1 MGHMR
6 LIGLMLAGVLLATPA
21 AAKDIALAAFFGVW
35 EGNAVSESDISLY
48 FRLSSRD
55 INVEVRPAGDGF
67 AITWKTVQR
76 QKGDPNDPTEEL
88 KAATKTYMPVRA
100 GVWAAEGNADPLSS
114 GAPYSWAYI
123 RDNTLVI
130 QSMAIRPDGSH
141 EMQIYERTLTG
152 TGMELK
158 FTRLQ
163 DGEPVRSASGRL
175 IKMAN

>member
-1 MGHMR
+1 MR
-6 LIGLMLAGVLLATPA
+6 FVAGLVALLLWTGSA
-21 AAKDIALAAFFGVW
+21 AAKDLDIAAFFGVW

-76 QKGDPNDPTEEL
+76 QKGDPNSPTEEL
-88 KAATKTYMPVRA
+88 KAATTTYRLARP
-100 GVWAAEGNADPLSS
+100 GVWGAEGNADPLSS
-114 GAPYSWAYI
+114 GSPYSWAYVQ
-123 RDNTLVI
+123 DNTLVVK
-130 QSMAIRPDGSH
+130 SMAIRADGTH

-163 DGEPVRSASGRL
+163 DGAEVRTANGRL
-175 IKMAN
+175 VKVAN